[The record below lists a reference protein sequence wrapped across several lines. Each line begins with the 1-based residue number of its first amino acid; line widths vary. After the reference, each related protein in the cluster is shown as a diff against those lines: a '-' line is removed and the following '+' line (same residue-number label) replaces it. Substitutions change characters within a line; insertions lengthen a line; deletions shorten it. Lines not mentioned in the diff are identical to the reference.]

1 MRTGCF
7 VCNRKLDKFYLLATP
22 DGKKYKVCARCMNLA
37 KAFAATA
44 GILNLEDFQNI
55 VKALEKI

>member
-7 VCNRKLDKFYLLATP
+7 VCNRKLDRFYLLATP

-37 KAFAATA
+37 KAFAAIA
-44 GILNLEDFQNI
+44 E
-55 VKALEKI
+55 EKPEENAKENDN

>member
-22 DGKKYKVCARCMNLA
+22 NGKKYKVCARCMNLA
-37 KAFAATA
+37 KAFAATT
-44 GILNLEDFQNI
+44 E
-55 VKALEKI
+55 EKPEENVEENDN

>member
-37 KAFAATA
+37 KTFATTA
-44 GILNLEDFQNI
+44 E
-55 VKALEKI
+55 EKPKENAKENDN

>member
-7 VCNRKLDKFYLLATP
+7 VCNRKLDKFYLLGTP
-22 DGKKYKVCARCMNLA
+22 DSTKYKVCARCMNLA

-44 GILNLEDFQNI
+44 E
-55 VKALEKI
+55 EKPEENAKENDN